1 MEGGAIRWLSLWIKQ
16 EVSSTLWITSFFTV
30 IHIVWI
36 MASSL
41 EIGQC
46 NWWYYFQVSRLTSH
60 QIMYPSTTFMIT
72 ALEIVQ
78 CLKSPF
84 LAQCTEAEL
93 RWGKKGVQDGYQKRG
108 KTIFIV
114 ALLVTRAQEFKK
126 YSHWWR
132 IELTDYIVG
141 RGQWNNVEPD
151 LFNFWHIA
159 MLTIFFTPFISQ
171 LGNVRDSIPLKI
183 DK

>member
-16 EVSSTLWITSFFTV
+16 KVSSTLWITSFFTV
-30 IHIVWI
+30 IYIVWI

-72 ALEIVQ
+72 ASEIVQ

-93 RWGKKGVQDGYQKRG
+93 RWGKRGFKMATKNGVKLFLSWHCWLHVRRSLKNAHTDGELNWLYRR
-108 KTIFIV
+108 
-114 ALLVTRAQEFKK
+114 TRTMEQC
-126 YSHWWR
+126 WTR
-132 IELTDYIVG
+132 
-141 RGQWNNVEPD
+141 
-151 LFNFWHIA
+151 
-159 MLTIFFTPFISQ
+159 
-171 LGNVRDSIPLKI
+171 PL
-183 DK
+183 